1 MTRLARPRL
10 DALATRLGE
19 QLPRPVLKA
28 TLGSLLEGAALALCL
43 HRVSEGPTSSSPLS
57 IPARRL
63 DELIELL
70 LSARAAYPRGWLT
83 VTFDDGYADA
93 ARYVAARAPALP
105 EVAFTLFVCPEK
117 VVRRAGFRWDL
128 KESALRAG
136 LGPAEAERL
145 DGLPMALD
153 GENAR
158 PELLALGDAPEYQLV
173 TAEALGRLAQQQ
185 NVEIGNHT
193 NLHAVATALPLE
205 LVREDYRRSTA
216 LLRGLLGAPPRQL
229 AFPFGTPGSELDS
242 RHLEAARAL
251 GYARLWST
259 EARAWWADD
268 ARPGAVLPRC
278 PLDGRSSVDGLA
290 GWLLA
295 KLLNAR
301 LKPGRSFAPRG

>member
-1 MTRLARPRL
+1 MTR

-28 TLGSLLEGAALALCL
+28 SLGALLEGAALGLCL
-43 HRVSEGPTSSSPLS
+43 HRVSEGPAGASPLS

-63 DELIELL
+63 DELLELL
-70 LSARAAYPRGWLT
+70 LSSRPGEPRGWLT

-93 ARYVAARAPALP
+93 ARYVAERAPALP
-105 EVAFTLFVCPEK
+105 EVAFILFVCPEK
-117 VVRRAGFRWDL
+117 VLRRAGFRWDL
-128 KESALRAG
+128 KERALRAG
-136 LGPAEAERL
+136 LSPAEAERL
-145 DGLPMALD
+145 AEPPMTLA

-158 PELLALGDAPEYQLV
+158 PELLALGDAPEYRLV
-173 TAEALGRLAQQQ
+173 TTEALGQLAGQR
-185 NVEIGNHT
+185 NVEVGNHT

-216 LLRGLLGAPPRQL
+216 LLEALLGAPPRHF
-229 AFPFGTPGSELDS
+229 AFPFGTPGTQLDH

-259 EARAWWADD
+259 EARAWRPSELA
-268 ARPGAVLPRC
+268 PGAVLPRC
-278 PLDGRSSVDGLA
+278 PLDGRSSVEGLA
-290 GWLLA
+290 GWLAA

-301 LKPGRSFAPRG
+301 FKRGRSFAPRG